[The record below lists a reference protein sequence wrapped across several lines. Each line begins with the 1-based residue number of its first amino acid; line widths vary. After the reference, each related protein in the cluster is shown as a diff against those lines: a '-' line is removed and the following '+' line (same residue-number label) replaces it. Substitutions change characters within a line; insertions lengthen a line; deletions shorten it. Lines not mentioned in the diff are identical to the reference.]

1 MSSASPLHI
10 TVVYSRSSR
19 GRRRSGRYIGS
30 ASAAAALLRL
40 GLLNLLVAGA
50 LYYGTWWR
58 VDPVLLVKI
67 LVHTEFRG
75 VGSDD
80 LVEQL
85 IPDRH
90 SPRRAGEG
98 RTHAAKPMSQL
109 AAKGKAIVAKAPTVQ
124 GLTSRGAVFGASL
137 YGWEALSTLSI
148 CALAL
153 ASGAM
158 LRRGGDKRIHIAT
171 AVIAAGLC
179 CVLTWKVY
187 SLWTHY
193 GGYVPSELR
202 FGSAAAMAAATLLG
216 LLFAQKTRR
225 ITRLAAALLILS
237 AGGTVW
243 GLHVGV
249 QSNALDPKYATTAYL
264 AAAFA
269 VHSAWGWILI
279 PLTGRFVR

>member
-1 MSSASPLHI
+1 MSSASPLDI
-10 TVVYSRSSR
+10 TVVYSRSSG

-30 ASAAAALLRL
+30 ASGTAGLLRL

-50 LYYGTWWR
+50 LYCGTWWW
-58 VDPVLLVKI
+58 VDPDLQVKI
-67 LVHTEFRG
+67 LMHTEFGG

-80 LVEQL
+80 LVERL

-90 SPRRAGEG
+90 SRLAG
-98 RTHAAKPMSQL
+98 RTDPAKPKSQPAAK
-109 AAKGKAIVAKAPTVQ
+109 AKTVVAKAPTVQ
-124 GLTSRGAVFGASL
+124 GLTAKGAVFGASL

-158 LRRGGDKRIHIAT
+158 LRRGGDTRIHIAT
-171 AVIAAGLC
+171 ALVAAGLFG
-179 CVLTWKVY
+179 VLAWKVC

-202 FGSAAAMAAATLLG
+202 YGSAAAMAAATLLG

-225 ITRLAAALLILS
+225 LTRLAAALLILS

-269 VHSAWGWILI
+269 IHSAWGWVLI
-279 PLTGRFVR
+279 PLAGRFAR